1 MAARQPACV
10 VDVADAAVV
19 CGQDDAHPVVVRRAG
34 REMQSGVDLREHLC
48 RQPDVGLRIEE
59 PVARHVELARHGG
72 HDLHQSGGAP
82 FRNDVGRETR
92 FVVGDGAHQ
101 TPVVTLLFA
110 DRTDQFV
117 VNRDGVGDLRPFGT
131 ADEAACRAV
140 AVGAEIGV
148 QTVEGSQQ
156 C

>member
-1 MAARQPACV
+1 M
-10 VDVADAAVV
+10 
-19 CGQDDAHPVVVRRAG
+19 
-34 REMQSGVDLREHLC
+34 
-48 RQPDVGLRIEE
+48 
-59 PVARHVELARHGG
+59 
-72 HDLHQSGGAP
+72 
-82 FRNDVGRETR
+82 
-92 FVVGDGAHQ
+92 VGDGAHQ